1 MALNINGTTGIS
13 GVDGSVSAPAVTGT
27 DSNTG
32 ITFPSADTIKFAT
45 GGVERMSITNS
56 GVTGITAGITMA
68 DQWRITASFNSSDA
82 TLVNNWERHDTYGA
96 GTIGSSLMS
105 TPSSGVFTFPSTG
118 IYQIYFFASAVHSTE
133 TRYVGILIKTT
144 TDDSNYNIIANTY
157 DSIGDDANAFSSIS
171 CATLF
176 DVTDIST
183 HKVKF
188 DVQAENSVAWEGHTS
203 NSRTSV
209 IFLRL
214 GDT

>member
-1 MALNINGTTGIS
+1 MTAKIKLNAASGGGSFSLQAPSSSANNRDFTLPDVADATMATVN
-13 GVDGSVSAPAVTGT
+13 
-27 DSNTG
+27 
-32 ITFPSADTIKFAT
+32 
-45 GGVERMSITNS
+45 
-56 GVTGITAGITMA
+56 GITMA
-68 DQWRITASFNSSDA
+68 DQWRITAGFNSSDA

-118 IYQIYFFASAVHSTE
+118 IYQIYFFAGAFFSTE

-144 TDDSNYNIIANTY
+144 TDNSNYNTIANTY
-157 DSIGDDANAFSSIS
+157 DSIGDDDNAMSSMS
-171 CATLF
+171 CAALF
-176 DVTDIST
+176 DVTDVST

-188 DVQAENSVAWEGHTS
+188 VVQAENSVAWEGHTS